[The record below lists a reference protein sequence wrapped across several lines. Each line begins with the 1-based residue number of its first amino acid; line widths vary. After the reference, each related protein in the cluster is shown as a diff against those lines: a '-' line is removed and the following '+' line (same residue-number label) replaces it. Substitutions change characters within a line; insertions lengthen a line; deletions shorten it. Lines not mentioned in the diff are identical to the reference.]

1 MKNVVCSLI
10 GHDFKVSKEI
20 TYHIKE
26 YKCKRCGEEMTIDA
40 KGEFVPLTAKQK
52 EINTVLNKVHEKRLE
67 RGRKLFM
74 ANP

>member
-40 KGEFVPLTAKQK
+40 NGEFVPLTAKLK
-52 EINTVLNKVHEKRLE
+52 EINRVLNNVHEKRLE
-67 RGRKLFM
+67 RGRRLFM
-74 ANP
+74 VNP